1 MDKRYVLAVTGA
13 SGSGYALALADRLAR
28 AEGAEFRLIVS
39 ANGKAVM
46 ERETGIKPEDLAKRL
61 GAGGCPVAV
70 DAVDDFF
77 APPASGSYHWEAM
90 AIVPCSM
97 GSLAD
102 IASGSS
108 PNLIARAAGVSLK
121 EGRTLIL
128 VPRETPYS
136 LIHLRNMVALAEAGA
151 VILPASPG
159 FYGRPSTLDDVFA
172 FVADRIASRMGL
184 PQGAPEWGEP

>member
-1 MDKRYVLAVTGA
+1 MDKRYILAVTGA
-13 SGSGYALALADRLAR
+13 SGSGYALALADGLAR

-46 ERETGIKPEDLAKRL
+46 EREAGVKPEDLAKRL
-61 GAGGCPVAV
+61 GAGGRPVSV

-77 APPASGSYHWEAM
+77 APPASGSYRWDAM
-90 AIVPCSM
+90 AVVPCSM

-108 PNLIARAAGVSLK
+108 RNLIARAADVSLK
-121 EGRTLIL
+121 EGRTLVL

-136 LIHLRNMVALAEAGA
+136 LIHLRNMVSLAEAGA
-151 VILPASPG
+151 IILPASPG
-159 FYGRPSTLDDVFA
+159 FYGRPAALDDVFA
-172 FVADRIASRMGL
+172 FVADRILERMGL
-184 PQGAPEWGEP
+184 PSLAPEWGKP

>member
-1 MDKRYVLAVTGA
+1 MNKRYILAVTGA

-28 AEGAEFRLIVS
+28 AENAEFRLIVS

-46 ERETGIKPEDLAKRL
+46 ERETGLKPEDLAKRL
-61 GAGGCPVAV
+61 GAGGCPAEL
-70 DAVDDFF
+70 DPVDDFF
-77 APPASGSYHWEAM
+77 SPPASGSYSWEAM
-90 AIVPCSM
+90 AVVPCSM

-108 PNLIARAAGVSLK
+108 RNLIARAADVSLK

-136 LIHLRNMVALAEAGA
+136 LVHLRNMVSLAEAGA

-159 FYGRPSTLDDVFA
+159 FYDRPSGLDDVFA
-172 FVADRIASRMGL
+172 FVADRIAARMGM
-184 PQGAPEWGEP
+184 PRSGPEWGRE